1 MLGLWSRGG
10 YSVTFNLTHHL
21 LLHYPCRLGLQFEHG
36 LLTQLHEKIV
46 IQGSFDEAEALLHQ
60 ASSQNLFDE
69 YISDLPYKPKWKRI
83 LPKVGLDGNATAA
96 PSMRGGHQ
104 MCIDSDD
111 GIIYLFGTPLLTGLP
126 LLLLHLTMILCRW
139 MGRHQRFGR
148 FLGILR
154 T

>member
-1 MLGLWSRGG
+1 M
-10 YSVTFNLTHHL
+10 YI
-21 LLHYPCRLGLQFEHG
+21 CRLGLQFEHT

-83 LPKVGLDGNATAA
+83 LPTVGDDGNAMAA

-111 GIIYLFGTPLLTGLP
+111 GIIYLFGTRSSRNP
-126 LLLLHLTMILCRW
+126 
-139 MGRHQRFGR
+139 R
-148 FLGILR
+148 FLVDYF
-154 T
+154 